1 MNSGESIGL
10 LKQCDRGLCGCYLDP
25 RGLGF

>member
-10 LKQCDRGLCGCYLDP
+10 LKGRDRGLCGYYLDP
-25 RGLGF
+25 RGRGF